1 MGGWAGIDMVIKNWK
16 VRPFVVLLKKHE
28 KRFRFRFFFVVFLHF
43 GGAEEDMAARLSLV
57 VISFSFFFFLVK
69 RPQWLSESLWWV
81 NCFLFFVAVVGF
93 FKIDPEHSHET
104 FFFSFKFFFWSSIS
118 IFLKLLSSL
127 TCITMM
133 AFKSW
138 RGNMGMAL
146 PGRHATPTS
155 LDQVVVAK
163 TKHAA
168 LFFFLNPRLYIYF
181 CLIWFLFSRT
191 FLKKHWYLDL

>member
-1 MGGWAGIDMVIKNWK
+1 MSK
-16 VRPFVVLLKKHE
+16 
-28 KRFRFRFFFVVFLHF
+28 
-43 GGAEEDMAARLSLV
+43 
-57 VISFSFFFFLVK
+57 
-69 RPQWLSESLWWV
+69 
-81 NCFLFFVAVVGF
+81 LFFVFCRSSWF

-104 FFFSFKFFFWSSIS
+104 FFFLIQVFLLIIDFDF
-118 IFLKLLSSL
+118 FLKLLSSL

-155 LDQVVVAK
+155 IDQVVVAK

-181 CLIWFLFSRT
+181 CLI
-191 FLKKHWYLDL
+191 

>member
-1 MGGWAGIDMVIKNWK
+1 MKNAFDFDFFCSFPSFWWSGGGYGSATVTG
-16 VRPFVVLLKKHE
+16 RY
-28 KRFRFRFFFVVFLHF
+28 FFFFL
-43 GGAEEDMAARLSLV
+43 
-57 VISFSFFFFLVK
+57 FFLVK

-81 NCFLFFVAVVGF
+81 NCFLFFVAVVGFVF

-138 RGNMGMAL
+138 RGNMGVAL
-146 PGRHATPTS
+146 PGRYATPTS

-168 LFFFLNPRLYIYF
+168 LFFFKSKALHVFLTNLNCFQEL
-181 CLIWFLFSRT
+181 
-191 FLKKHWYLDL
+191 LKKHWYLDL

>member
-1 MGGWAGIDMVIKNWK
+1 MKNA
-16 VRPFVVLLKKHE
+16 FD
-28 KRFRFRFFFVVFLHF
+28 FDFFFCSFPSFWWSGGGYGSATVTGRYFFFFL
-43 GGAEEDMAARLSLV
+43 
-57 VISFSFFFFLVK
+57 FFLVK

-93 FKIDPEHSHET
+93 VFFKIDPEHSHET
-104 FFFSFKFFFWSSIS
+104 FFFSFKFLFWSL

-138 RGNMGMAL
+138 HGNMGVAL

-168 LFFFLNPRLYIYF
+168 LFF
-181 CLIWFLFSRT
+181 S
-191 FLKKHWYLDL
+191 